1 MTFEYEEKPSRS
13 RFVDI
18 IWRTHDTSDGTYLAA
33 ADACWDMIFIR
44 SAHGNRVL
52 LSGPSSKITPVPYR
66 AGNRNV
72 GIRFHRGTF
81 LTHVP
86 TSAMVDTTEAL
97 PMPADESFL
106 LAGLDWSMPTY
117 ESADDFV
124 DELERLD
131 LLSDDPLVM
140 AALRG
145 EEAPTSQ
152 RSVQRHVSSATGL
165 TANRIR
171 QIVRARTAAE
181 RLQQGESIL
190 DVAHD
195 MGYADQ
201 AHLTR
206 DLKRLTGYHPRPD
219 EAARRAV
226 LAVSGLSFPFNTSEP
241 DSALMDP
248 CPVHRRRIVPWRSA
262 RSPSTSPR
270 PTCATSRPA
279 WRTRAGRRMS
289 SPTGVAA
296 RRCHMPEDS
305 PIAGR
310 TTSTGRPSRTA

>member
-44 SAHGNRVL
+44 SVHGNRVL

-81 LTHVP
+81 LTHVRA
-86 TSAMVDTTEAL
+86 SAMVDTTEAL
-97 PMPADESFL
+97 PMPADETFA
-106 LAGLDWSMPTY
+106 LAGLDWSMPTF
-117 ESADDFV
+117 ETADAFIAD
-124 DELERLD
+124 LERLE
-131 LLSDDPLVM
+131 LLSDDPVAM

-145 EEAPTSQ
+145 QAPAASQ

-165 TANRIR
+165 SANRIR

-181 RLQQGESIL
+181 RLRRGESIL

-206 DLKRLTGYHPRPD
+206 DLKRLTGYTPGQTKQRD
-219 EAARRAV
+219 E
-226 LAVSGLSFPFNTSEP
+226 
-241 DSALMDP
+241 
-248 CPVHRRRIVPWRSA
+248 
-262 RSPSTSPR
+262 
-270 PTCATSRPA
+270 
-279 WRTRAGRRMS
+279 
-289 SPTGVAA
+289 
-296 RRCHMPEDS
+296 
-305 PIAGR
+305 PI
-310 TTSTGRPSRTA
+310 

>member
-1 MTFEYEEKPSRS
+1 MTFEYEEKLSRS
-13 RFVDI
+13 RFVDV

-44 SAHGNRVL
+44 SVHGNRVL

-81 LTHVP
+81 LTHVRA
-86 TSAMVDTTEAL
+86 SAMVDTTEAL
-97 PMPADESFL
+97 PMPADETFVM
-106 LAGLDWSMPTY
+106 AGLDWPMPTF
-117 ESADDFV
+117 ETADTFID
-124 DELERLD
+124 DLERLD
-131 LLSDDPLVM
+131 LLSDDPVAM

-145 EEAPTSQ
+145 QAPATSR

-165 TANRIR
+165 SANRIR

-181 RLQQGESIL
+181 RLQRGESIL

-206 DLKRLTGYHPRPD
+206 DLKRLTGYTPGQTKQRD
-219 EAARRAV
+219 E
-226 LAVSGLSFPFNTSEP
+226 
-241 DSALMDP
+241 
-248 CPVHRRRIVPWRSA
+248 
-262 RSPSTSPR
+262 
-270 PTCATSRPA
+270 
-279 WRTRAGRRMS
+279 
-289 SPTGVAA
+289 
-296 RRCHMPEDS
+296 
-305 PIAGR
+305 PI
-310 TTSTGRPSRTA
+310 

>member
-44 SAHGNRVL
+44 SVHGNRVL

-81 LTHVP
+81 LTHVRA
-86 TSAMVDTTEAL
+86 SAMVDTTEAL
-97 PMPADESFL
+97 PMPAGETFVM
-106 LAGLDWSMPTY
+106 AGLDWSMPTF
-117 ESADDFV
+117 ETADSFID
-124 DELERLD
+124 DLERLD
-131 LLSDDPLVM
+131 LLSDDPVAM

-145 EEAPTSQ
+145 QAPATSQ
-152 RSVQRHVSSATGL
+152 RSIQRHVSSATGL
-165 TANRIR
+165 SANRIR

-181 RLQQGESIL
+181 RLQRGESIL

-206 DLKRLTGYHPRPD
+206 DLKRLTGYTPGQTKGRD
-219 EAARRAV
+219 E
-226 LAVSGLSFPFNTSEP
+226 
-241 DSALMDP
+241 
-248 CPVHRRRIVPWRSA
+248 
-262 RSPSTSPR
+262 
-270 PTCATSRPA
+270 
-279 WRTRAGRRMS
+279 
-289 SPTGVAA
+289 
-296 RRCHMPEDS
+296 
-305 PIAGR
+305 PI
-310 TTSTGRPSRTA
+310 

>member
-44 SAHGNRVL
+44 SVHGNRVL

-81 LTHVP
+81 LTHVRA
-86 TSAMVDTTEAL
+86 SAMVDTTEAL
-97 PMPADESFL
+97 PMPADETFV
-106 LAGLDWSMPTY
+106 LAGLDWPMPTF
-117 ESADDFV
+117 ETADSFID
-124 DELERLD
+124 DLERLD
-131 LLSDDPLVM
+131 LLSDDPVAM

-145 EEAPTSQ
+145 QAPAGSQ

-165 TANRIR
+165 SANRIR

-181 RLQQGESIL
+181 RLQRGESIL

-195 MGYADQ
+195 MGYSDQ

-206 DLKRLTGYHPRPD
+206 DLKRLTGYTPGQTKGRD
-219 EAARRAV
+219 E
-226 LAVSGLSFPFNTSEP
+226 
-241 DSALMDP
+241 
-248 CPVHRRRIVPWRSA
+248 
-262 RSPSTSPR
+262 
-270 PTCATSRPA
+270 
-279 WRTRAGRRMS
+279 
-289 SPTGVAA
+289 
-296 RRCHMPEDS
+296 
-305 PIAGR
+305 PI
-310 TTSTGRPSRTA
+310 